1 MTRDPSRRDLAD
13 ARDVSGPYF
22 APDRGAPGGI
32 RLRRPPVLGFVSP
45 GNPMV
50 TTLRKTRPN
59 THAVALRA
67 LRPC

>member
-13 ARDVSGPYF
+13 ARDASSLHPTVAARS
-22 APDRGAPGGI
+22 
-32 RLRRPPVLGFVSP
+32 
-45 GNPMV
+45 GNPIV
-50 TTLRKTRPN
+50 TTLRKTRTN